1 MPKLTS
7 AQQTDRRQRI
17 LAAAEICFARTG
29 FHATTMQAIC
39 REAGIS
45 AGALY
50 LYFNSKEALIEG
62 MAEGERE
69 RVLGDFAKMRD
80 APDFMTGM
88 EAITDNCILQMAGPK
103 AAVFL
108 EVVAESLRN
117 PAVCAILRR
126 VDGAIKE
133 AMHEL
138 FSRARAAGRIAP
150 AVPVDELVSI
160 MAVIFDGLI
169 LRQAIDPS
177 FDTKAISGRMMQA
190 MRTLAFG
197 QPEAL
202 AVPAPI
208 LERVR

>member
-7 AQQTDRRQRI
+7 AQQNDRRQRI
-17 LAAAEICFARTG
+17 LVAAEICFARTG
-29 FHATTMQAIC
+29 FHGTTMQAIC

-80 APDFMTGM
+80 APDFMSGM
-88 EAITDNCILQMAGPK
+88 EAVTDNCILQMAGPK

-108 EVVAESLRN
+108 EVVAESQRN
-117 PAVCAILRR
+117 PAVCATLRR
-126 VDGAIKE
+126 VDGAIKD

-150 AVPVDELVSI
+150 AVSIDELVSI

-169 LRQAIDPS
+169 LRRAIDPS
-177 FDTKAISGRMMQA
+177 LDTKAISGRIMHA

-197 QPEAL
+197 QPETPVA
-202 AVPAPI
+202 PAAI
-208 LERVR
+208 LEEV